1 MKYIKFTD
9 WQELG
14 LKKDVEDI
22 RRTIKS
28 NKSLI
33 STTCVETIVAI
44 ISLMLSFFGDDDEKK
59 IIFFNIS
66 IIILLAI
73 PIFSGLWFL
82 VNLVKDMYKSSK
94 GMLNVSDKID
104 SFDNKVC
111 SWTMMSTSYVDIL
124 RSCHQS
130 INEEQILFLYQEI
143 NYYINKCIEEIYST
157 LPVVGKVY
165 TCEPNMIINGKHISL
180 SRLYNIISILKR
192 ARPYVESDEQTYIRI
207 IISEYGEPDFCSLML
222 DYSPQYMAIVDF
234 QKKVNEKYNNFLND
248 FIIIVKDKFDNVS
261 DLFK

>member
-14 LKKDVEDI
+14 LKKDVDDI

-111 SWTMMSTSYVDIL
+111 SWTMMSTSYVIM
-124 RSCHQS
+124 S
-130 INEEQILFLYQEI
+130 
-143 NYYINKCIEEIYST
+143 
-157 LPVVGKVY
+157 P
-165 TCEPNMIINGKHISL
+165 L
-180 SRLYNIISILKR
+180 SRHK
-192 ARPYVESDEQTYIRI
+192 
-207 IISEYGEPDFCSLML
+207 
-222 DYSPQYMAIVDF
+222 
-234 QKKVNEKYNNFLND
+234 
-248 FIIIVKDKFDNVS
+248 
-261 DLFK
+261 